1 MLYGVAPVDPLTF
14 VAIAGGVL
22 AIAAVAAYFP
32 ARRAAAVDPMQAI
45 RRE

>member
-22 AIAAVAAYFP
+22 AIAALAAYFS
-32 ARRAAAVDPMQAI
+32 ARRVAAIDPVQAI